1 MPHIHAILVKSDTEV
16 IEVLRTHKTDIRKL
30 FAQLLEYDEREV
42 ALIVRLLTETEGE
55 LSDNLDRIEFVVD
68 TGVSTPITGSATSI
82 YAELLKQIPKLEP
95 IEFGV
100 WVRGFPQNSYCKH
113 TPGG

>member
-1 MPHIHAILVKSDTEV
+1 MPHIHAILLSSDAEAAT
-16 IEVLRTHKTDIRKL
+16 VLRKHKSKIRRI
-30 FAQLLEYDEREV
+30 FAKHLEYDQKEV
-42 ALIVRLLTETEGE
+42 ALIARLLTESEAK
-55 LSDNLDRIEFVVD
+55 LSANLDRIEFVVD

-100 WVRGFPQNSYCKH
+100 WVRSFPENSYCKH